1 MIKFMAKT
9 TSFLKTAWL
18 GKAPTWF
25 YIAVIS
31 FVYILLVS
39 GSFALLIPEGGHD
52 DGLQLHLSESL
63 SKGHWLGTYN
73 NLTLAKGIAYPA
85 WTALLHTID
94 VPLWLGNAVLFILA
108 CLSIV
113 WAARTLVRNRWLQI
127 AVYSFLLFNP
137 LVSPREYRDSIA
149 PAIILFILAWVIGLF
164 LAVTDLSKTK
174 NKPATSA
181 CERDI
186 KIYTVI
192 GVISLPFWWYL
203 REDYFWALPF
213 IVVAL
218 IVSVGIIVF
227 GYKKHIV
234 SPAQLRLVL
243 FAALLPFLATLLCG
257 TAMATVNKQLYGRF
271 IVNDYMSHDFQEAYG
286 ALTRIKDDNWQITVP
301 VSRDMRE
308 KAYAV
313 SPAFKELQSCLDNNG
328 KGACESFILNV
339 RAKGDY
345 EGGWFFWALRQA
357 VQEQGYYLNAAK
369 AEAYYVRLAKEI
381 NSACDTGKL
390 SCEYGERASLSAPFT
405 SKTIPPTL
413 SRLPAAFSFVI
424 MLNDV
429 ENIHTA
435 KPADYSADKQAM
447 ADYLGV
453 RYSSG
458 QMNLGAR
465 IKEKGLNLITKI
477 YKVASPIFFVLAC
490 LWLLG
495 LTMRKSSYVAF
506 WRQTLIAWGLLVLI
520 ALRVI
525 MITYVDATSFPA
537 IGTFYFS
544 SLYPILFLFEA
555 IMISSLLQELA
566 ARKKQT
572 ANRSKIS

>member
-9 TSFLKTAWL
+9 TSFLKKAWL

-113 WAARTLVRNRWLQI
+113 WAARTLIRNRWLQI

-174 NKPATSA
+174 NKPDASA
-181 CERDI
+181 CKRDI

-218 IVSVGIIVF
+218 IMSVGIIVF

-313 SPAFKELQSCLDNNG
+313 SPAFKELQPCLDNNG

-390 SCEYGERASLSAPFT
+390 SCEYGERASLSAPF
-405 SKTIPPTL
+405 SAKTILPTL
-413 SRLPAAFSFVI
+413 QKAPQGLSYAVFLQGSENVHAAQ
-424 MLNDV
+424 
-429 ENIHTA
+429 A
-435 KPADYSADKQAM
+435 ADYSPDKDAM

-453 RYSSG
+453 RYASDQVNIG
-458 QMNLGAR
+458 VR
-465 IKEKGLNLITKI
+465 IKDKVLKGIAVL
-477 YKVASPIFFVLAC
+477 YKLLSPVLFATAVVSL
-490 LWLLG
+490 LWLTLR
-495 LTMRKSSYVAF
+495 LRVQAEY
-506 WRQTLIAWGLLVLI
+506 WRVVLIGWGLAMLI
-520 ALRVI
+520 VVRILMV
-525 MITYVDATSFPA
+525 TYVDVTSFPA
-537 IGTFYFS
+537 IDTLYFS
-544 SLYPILFLFEA
+544 SLYPVLFLFEGLLT
-555 IMISSLLQELA
+555 ISGITSLIDMRRNIA
-566 ARKKQT
+566 MNKR
-572 ANRSKIS
+572 R